1 MRQGYDIEIVAEFAH
16 VRHMTDQCCQ
26 NGQLIQELANREFA
40 DRDHEAW
47 FQDPDLSSKPGTA
60 ERDLF
65 PGGNAIAP
73 LRVFAWEAT
82 ANRCH
87 INRLA
92 KFHLGNT
99 GFLFEPF
106 EHGFTR
112 SPGER
117 SS

>member
-1 MRQGYDIEIVAEFAH
+1 MSSTA
-16 VRHMTDQCCQ
+16 TST
-26 NGQLIQELANREFA
+26 IQELADREFA
-40 DRDHEAW
+40 DRDHETW
-47 FQDPDLSSKPGTA
+47 FQDRDLGSKPRTT

-65 PGGNAIAP
+65 PGGNTIAP
-73 LRVFAWEAT
+73 LKVFAWEAT

-92 KFHLGNT
+92 KFHLGDT

-106 EHGFTR
+106 EHGFTC

-117 SS
+117 TS